1 MACLPVNMQKVF
13 ITHNVL
19 LLCGCVV
26 VHCPLEDQL
35 ATVRQELAV
44 KSTELSHVSTSLQ
57 EHKDSLV
64 HTRTQL
70 ASVQDNLSGQMRSLQ
85 RELSAVQAEKL
96 QTDREV
102 GRLKQEGMSV
112 TMLGV
117 DWLGG
122 PQLPVA

>member
-1 MACLPVNMQKVF
+1 MFIACD
-13 ITHNVL
+13 VL
-19 LLCGCVV
+19 LLLACVV

-85 RELSAVQAEKL
+85 RELSAVQADKL

-102 GRLKQEGMSV
+102 GRLKQEGGCV
-112 TMLGV
+112 TVLGV

-122 PQLPVA
+122 LQLLMANVRLLQH